1 MQYRERVWAEI
12 SLDALSLNVENIKK
26 QIAQAEEDIEYCAV
40 VKADAYGHG
49 EEFIC
54 RHLYEMG
61 IRFYAVSSFEE
72 AVRVRKWCPDGEIL
86 ILGYTAPECA
96 PMLAEYQIIQTIVSV
111 EYAKELAKFV
121 EVGFPVRC
129 HIALD
134 TGMGRIGLETDQK
147 ERCIQELKEIAHLE
161 GLNIEGLFT
170 HFAVADEKDPDNISY
185 TIKQETEFFGMAELF
200 EAEIAPLK
208 QVHCLN
214 SAGILYQNQL
224 PSTLARAGII
234 MYGLKPNANL
244 EVPIPL
250 TPVLSLRSRISH
262 IKTVPEGTCISYGRT
277 YTTPAEK
284 CIATVTIGYADGY
297 SRQLSNRGEVIVKG
311 VRCPIVGR
319 VCMDQMMIDVSA
331 VPDVQTGDIVTLI
344 GTDGNQTI
352 TADDIAQICGTIGYE
367 IVCNISKRVPRI
379 FLKDGRR
386 IHEDCLI

>member
-12 SLDALSLNVENIKK
+12 SLDALSQNVKHIQE
-26 QIAQAEEDIEYCAV
+26 QIAQADLDIEYCAV

-49 EEFIC
+49 EEFVC
-54 RHLYEMG
+54 GHLYEMG

-72 AVRVRKWCPDGEIL
+72 ALRVRKWCPEGEIL

-96 PMLAEYQIIQTIVSV
+96 PMLAEHNIIQTIVSV
-111 EYAKELAKFV
+111 EYAKELAKFA

-134 TGMGRIGLETDQK
+134 TGMGRIGLETSQK
-147 ERCIQELKEIAHLE
+147 EHCIQRLKEISGLS
-161 GLNIEGLFT
+161 GLNVEGLFT
-170 HFAVADEKDPDNISY
+170 HFAVADENDNDNIAY
-185 TIKQETEFFGMAELF
+185 TIKQETEFFDMAETF
-200 EAEIAPLK
+200 ETEIAPLK
-208 QVHCLN
+208 QVHCMN
-214 SAGILYQNQL
+214 SAAILYRNQL

-277 YTTPAEK
+277 YTTPDTQK
-284 CIATVTIGYADGY
+284 IATVTIGYADGY

-319 VCMDQMMIDVSA
+319 ICMDQMMIDVSN
-331 VPDVQTGDIVTLI
+331 VPEVQTGDIVTLI
-344 GTDGNQTI
+344 GTDGNETI
-352 TADDIAQICGTIGYE
+352 TADDIAGICGTIGYE
-367 IVCNISKRVPRI
+367 ITCNISKRVPRI
-379 FLKDGRR
+379 FLKNGRQ
-386 IHEDCLI
+386 IHEDSLL